1 MIDQWNVFLL
11 PPFVR
16 FGNAQNVMRTL
27 NTLRPRH
34 LSLQVGLMS
43 VTVFPVRLL
52 LVSFF
57 MLLAWPFAFTA
68 SLGRSQFVLEP
79 QTWWRR

>member
-11 PPFVR
+11 PPSVR
-16 FGNAQNVMRTL
+16 FGNAQNVMRPL
-27 NTLRPRH
+27 NSSRPH
-34 LSLQVGLMS
+34 ASLQVGLMS

-57 MLLAWPFAFTA
+57 MLLGWPFAFTA